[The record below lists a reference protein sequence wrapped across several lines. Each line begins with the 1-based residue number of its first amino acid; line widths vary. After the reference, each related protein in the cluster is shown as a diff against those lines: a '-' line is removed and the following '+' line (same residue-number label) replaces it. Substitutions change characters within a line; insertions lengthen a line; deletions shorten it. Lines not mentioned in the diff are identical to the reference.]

1 MSSTMNPIARNV
13 LAVVA
18 SLVAGVCVIMLVESV
33 KLMLYPPPP
42 GIDFDDPEQLAEM
55 MRNMP
60 IGALLM
66 VELAYALGSLTA
78 GLVVGKVGATRQIE
92 LALGVGGLLTLAG
105 VATLVMAPHPI
116 WFAIVSTLTYV
127 PLAWLGAKLAIRQ
140 SKAPAPPR

>member
-78 GLVVGKVGATRQIE
+78 GLVVGKVSATRQIE

-105 VATLVMAPHPI
+105 VATLVLAPHPI

>member
-1 MSSTMNPIARNV
+1 MTSTMNPIVRNV

-18 SLVAGVCVIMLVESV
+18 GLVAGVGVIMLVESL

-42 GIDFDDPEQLAEM
+42 GIDYDDPEQLAEM

-78 GLVVGKVGATRQIE
+78 GLVVGKLGATRQIG
-92 LALGVGGLLTLAG
+92 LALGVGGVLTLAG

-116 WFAIVSTLTYV
+116 WFAIMSTLTYV
-127 PLAWLGAKLAIRQ
+127 PLAWLGAKLTTRR
-140 SKAPAPPR
+140 SEAPASPR